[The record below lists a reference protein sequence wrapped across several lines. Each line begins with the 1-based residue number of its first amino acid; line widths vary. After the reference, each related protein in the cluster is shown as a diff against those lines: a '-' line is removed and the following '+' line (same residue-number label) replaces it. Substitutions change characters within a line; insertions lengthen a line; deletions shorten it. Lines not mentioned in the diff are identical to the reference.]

1 MAEIKIKEVSAE
13 EPKSIQE
20 VEEALLQKHE
30 EQQNAVEQTT
40 EETPVVEETP
50 KVQPVELSEEDVLTF
65 IKNRYKDVEFNSMD
79 EILAKREQPSEELP
93 EDVAT
98 FLKYKKETGRGLDDF
113 MKLNQDFEK
122 MSPEQL
128 LASYIKDTNPMYD
141 DEDVMM
147 ELENF
152 KYDEDLDDDK
162 TIKKQKLAMKRELAK
177 AKGHFEKQKE
187 QYKVPLESK
196 ATSVPDADREGYE
209 AYKKYNQDLTQVQQ
223 EQLKRSEFFL
233 QKTNEVFNDGFEGFE
248 FSVGESSLKFKPGD
262 TEKIKTSQSD
272 INNFISKF
280 IDENGYVKDAAGY
293 HKAMAAALNADALA
307 KFFYD
312 KGKADAVDGM
322 SKESKNIQM
331 GVRQSAQPASNFSG
345 LKVSSLDSDSG
356 NGLRIKIKQ

>member
-13 EPKSIQE
+13 ETKSVQE

-30 EQQNAVEQTT
+30 EEQQAS
-40 EETPVVEETP
+40 ETPVEETTTIEEP
-50 KVQPVELSEEDVLTF
+50 QQPEIELTEEHVLSF
-65 IKNRYKDVEFNSMD
+65 IKNRYNNVEANSID
-79 EILAKREQPSEELP
+79 EILSARQQEELP

-122 MSPEQL
+122 MSPDQL
-128 LASYIKDTNPMYD
+128 LASYIKETNPTFD

-147 ELENF
+147 ELENY

-177 AKGHFEKQKE
+177 AKDYFDKQKE
-187 QYKVPLESK
+187 QYKAPLESK
-196 ATSVPDADREGYE
+196 ATLAPDADLEGYE
-209 AYKKYNQDLTQVQQ
+209 AFKKYNQDLTQLQQ
-223 EQLKRSEFFL
+223 EQMKKSEFFL
-233 QKTNEVFNDGFEGFE
+233 QKTNEVFNDKFEGFE
-248 FSVGESSLKFKPGD
+248 FTIGDASYKFKPGEAD
-262 TEKIKTSQSD
+262 KVKTAQSD

-280 IDENGYVKDAAGY
+280 VDESGYVKDANAY
-293 HKAMAAALNADALA
+293 HKAMAAALNPDAMA
-307 KFFYD
+307 RFFYE
-312 KGKADAVDGM
+312 KGKAEAVEDM

-331 GVRQSAQPASNFSG
+331 GVRQTSQPASNFSG
-345 LKVSSLDSDSG
+345 LKVSSLDNDSG

>member
-1 MAEIKIKEVSAE
+1 MSEITIKEVSAE
-13 EPKSIQE
+13 ETKSVQE

-30 EQQNAVEQTT
+30 EEQAALEQPT
-40 EETPVVEETP
+40 EETQVEEP
-50 KVQPVELSEEDVLTF
+50 IVEQAPVAELTEDDVLSF
-65 IKNRYKDVEFNSMD
+65 IKNRYKDVEINSMD
-79 EILAKREQPSEELP
+79 DILSKRDNDLP

-98 FLKYKKETGRGLDDF
+98 FLKYKKETGRGLEDF

-122 MSPEQL
+122 MGPEQL

-177 AKGHFEKQKE
+177 AKDHFEKQKE
-187 QYKVPLESK
+187 QYRVPLESK
-196 ATSVPDADREGYE
+196 ATSVPDADKDGYE
-209 AYKKYNQDLTQVQQ
+209 AYKQYNQDLTQMQQ
-223 EQLKRSEFFL
+223 EQMKRSEFFL
-233 QKTNEVFNDGFEGFE
+233 QKTNEVFGSNFEGFD
-248 FSVGESSLKFKPGD
+248 FSVGESSYKFKPGEAD
-262 TEKIKTSQSD
+262 KVKSAQSD

-280 IDENGYVKDAAGY
+280 VDEKGYVKDAAAY
-293 HKAMAAALNADALA
+293 HKAMSAALNPDALA
-307 KFFYD
+307 RFFYE
-312 KGKADAVDGM
+312 KGKAEAVESM

-345 LKVSSLDSDSG
+345 LKISALDGDSG
-356 NGLRIKIKQ
+356 SGLRIKTKQ